1 MFSVLFKKHCVV
13 IFFRDRDPDVFP
25 VTHREISTIYTLKHT
40 SEQRDTQSQTET
52 HMTSQ
57 NHIQPSSRH
66 RFRIIQQTNRGQKT
80 QKA

>member
-1 MFSVLFKKHCVV
+1 MFSVLFKKTLCSN
-13 IFFRDRDPDVFP
+13 FFRDRDPDVFP
-25 VTHREISTIYTLKHT
+25 VTHREISTIYTLKQT

-66 RFRIIQQTNRGQKT
+66 RFRIIQQTSRGQKT
-80 QKA
+80 QEA